1 MNKVVWIG
9 LLLALGLAA
18 RGQAQADIERYD
30 SEFMGGANDRDEERH
45 GSAASI
51 EEAKRTGHGYRIGTQ
66 PGGSPNGAVGGDP
79 ATATHLVKPGD
90 TLWRLSEQYYG
101 QPWHWPQLW
110 SYNPEITNPHWIY
123 PLDHVRL
130 SAQALEAQAAADKI
144 KADVESGVGPGEP
157 PPTAGVIAGTETAPP
172 VVVPGDA
179 WVAGMI
185 LLRDQGYLD
194 TDTLRTAGQIV
205 SANEEHMMM
214 SPSDQIYIRFAPA
227 TTPRVG
233 ESFTL
238 FRTIDPVER
247 IDGGFGT
254 LVRIQGTAA
263 VRTFDSKTRIARAV
277 ITESLEPIE
286 RGMLAA
292 KLDRRFD
299 LVAPKKNQANVKAKI
314 VATVQPRSM
323 IGFDNVVF
331 LDVGEGRGIQ
341 PGNRFVAVR
350 KGDRFLGALDTDPM
364 NVGNIVE
371 VPEYDPDLLPDEVY
385 GELVVLKVRK
395 HTTIALVTRSD
406 SDIPLGADVEMRAGF

>member
-1 MNKVVWIG
+1 MNKLVWIG
-9 LLLALGLAA
+9 SLLAFGVAA
-18 RGQAQADIERYD
+18 RGEAQAGVERYA

-45 GSAASI
+45 NSAASI
-51 EEAKRTGHGYRIGTQ
+51 DEAKRTGHGYRIGTQ
-66 PGGSPNGAVGGDP
+66 PGGTPSAAVGGG
-79 ATATHLVKPGD
+79 TATHLVQPGD

-101 QPWHWPQLW
+101 QPWHWPELW

-123 PLDHVRL
+123 PLGHVRL

-144 KADVESGVGPGEP
+144 KADGENGKGPSEEASS
-157 PPTAGVIAGTETAPP
+157 AGVIAGTETAPP
-172 VVVPGDA
+172 VVIPGKA
-179 WVAGMI
+179 WVDGMI

-194 TDTLRTAGQIV
+194 TETLRAAGQIV

-214 SPSDQIYIRFAPA
+214 SPSDQIYIRFAAA

-238 FRTIDPVER
+238 FRAIDPAER
-247 IDGGFGT
+247 IDGGYGT

-263 VRTFDSKTRIARAV
+263 VRSFDPKTRVARAV

-314 VATVQPRSM
+314 VATVQPRSL
-323 IGFDNVVF
+323 IGYDNVVF

-341 PGNRFVAVR
+341 PGNRFVVLR
-350 KGDRFLGALDTDPM
+350 RGDGFLGALDTDPM

-371 VPEYDPDLLPDEVY
+371 VPEYDPDSLPPEVFA
-385 GELVVLKVRK
+385 ELVVLKVRK
-395 HTTIALVTRSD
+395 HTTIAVVTRSD
-406 SDIPLGADVEMRAGF
+406 SEIPLGANAEMRAGF